1 MELSHLSACIRMSL
15 DTLSHAVSVLSFW
28 QKTDWNC
35 QRLYDIL
42 PVSGAPVLF
51 CLQRCTERLGG
62 VSPHQSCANTF
73 ICNPNYQWLHTPA
86 TSSLEHSHTTMFTIA
101 TVSNPSSPLL
111 LSSLS
116 FATPCPCIF
125 HCEVSINLPSLYS
138 CLVVCF

>member
-28 QKTDWNC
+28 QKPDWNC

-62 VSPHQSCANTF
+62 VSPHQSCANTRTPVTGWQSPPLSNRNG
-73 ICNPNYQWLHTPA
+73 IWLLKTLRNILVSEIFV
-86 TSSLEHSHTTMFTIA
+86 SSHRKQIVFGPTTGVHLQSQLPVAPHPCHKFT
-101 TVSNPSSPLL
+101 
-111 LSSLS
+111 
-116 FATPCPCIF
+116 
-125 HCEVSINLPSLYS
+125 
-138 CLVVCF
+138 